1 MSDSDPLAGA
11 AQEWYKKGTDAMSRQ
26 TWDFAVECFT
36 NAVKMK
42 PDVVL
47 FRQTRHLSCRK
58 LHGDNGTGARMA
70 GVKLMGTRGKCKK
83 ARMSKDWTTLD
94 TAAEEGMTVNPWDGQ
109 LFADIGLAA
118 TELDRG
124 EIADYAYGMAC
135 EIDKENIPW
144 LLARGY
150 VLRERGNYDKA
161 RSCFLAVK
169 KLDPVNAEARTMLG
183 KIDAESTIDR
193 SGLGK
198 ADSTRDVKTEDSKKA
213 EVDAYEAD
221 RIARKG
227 GQKETVAPGES
238 VEADLKASIRKSPE
252 ALGNYQKLADL
263 LRDARR
269 FQESV
274 DILEKALELQP
285 GSVGLIEMK
294 EDIELELM
302 REKLAEA
309 TERSRKYPDREPL
322 KNKCVKLK
330 TEIAKREIT
339 IFAAR
344 VENNPNNM
352 KMKVELAERYR
363 KAKQFKLAIPLFQ
376 QSVAD
381 SRLKEDALVGLG
393 ECFIRSGKVDLG
405 RRQFEKA
412 LETLDHD
419 TKPDAFKTAHYYL
432 GRLYEKANKN
442 DKAENHYNEILS
454 QDYDFRD
461 VLKRLEDMQGEDEFA
476 DFDDDE

>member
-26 TWDFAVECFT
+26 NWDFAVECFSS
-36 NAVKMK
+36 AVKMK

-47 FRQTRHLSCRK
+47 YRQTKHLCCRK
-58 LHGDNGTGARMA
+58 QFGDNGTGARMA
-70 GVKLMGTRGKCKK
+70 GVKLMATRGRCKK
-83 ARMSKDWTTLD
+83 ARMSSDWAALD
-94 TAAEEGMTVNPWDGQ
+94 AAAEEGMLVNPWDGQ
-109 LFADIGLAA
+109 LFADIGQASA
-118 TELDRG
+118 ELDRG

-135 EIDKENIPW
+135 EIDKQNIPW

-198 ADSTRDVKTEDSKKA
+198 ADSTRDVKSEDSKKA

-227 GQKETVAPGES
+227 GQKEKAAPGES
-238 VEADLKASIRKSPE
+238 VEADLKAAIRKAPE
-252 ALGNYQKLADL
+252 AVGNYQKLADL
-263 LRDARR
+263 MRDGRR
-269 FQESV
+269 FQESIEV
-274 DILEKALELQP
+274 LDKALELQP
-285 GSVGLIEMK
+285 GSVGLMEMK

-322 KNKCVKLK
+322 KNKCLKLK
-330 TEIAKREIT
+330 EEMAAREIE

-344 VENNPNNM
+344 VENSPNNM

-393 ECFIRSGKVDLG
+393 ECFMRSGKVDLG

-419 TKPDAFKTAHYYL
+419 TKPDAFKNAHYFL
-432 GRLYEKANKN
+432 GRLYEKAKKI
-442 DKAENHYNEILS
+442 DKAEHHYNEILS
-454 QDYDFRD
+454 QDYEFRD
-461 VLKRLEDMQGEDEFA
+461 VLKRMEELQGEDEFA
-476 DFDDDE
+476 DFDDD

>member
-1 MSDSDPLAGA
+1 MSASDPLAGA

-26 TWDFAVECFT
+26 NWDFAVECFS

-47 FRQTRHLSCRK
+47 FRQTRHGCCRK
-58 LHGDNGTGARMA
+58 LFGDNGTGARMA

-83 ARMSKDWTTLD
+83 ARMSKDWKSLD
-94 TAAEEGMTVNPWDGQ
+94 TAAEEGMLVNPWDGQ
-109 LFADIGLAA
+109 LFADIAMA
-118 TELDRG
+118 SVELDRG
-124 EIADYAYGMAC
+124 EIASYAYERAC

-144 LLARGY
+144 LLAWGY
-150 VLRERGNYDKA
+150 VLRERGDYARARRCFERVYKIDK
-161 RSCFLAVK
+161 VH
-169 KLDPVNAEARTMLG
+169 AEARTMMG
-183 KIDAESTIDR
+183 KIDAESTINR

-198 ADSTRDVKTEDSKKA
+198 ADSTRDVRSEDSKKA

-227 GQKETVAPGES
+227 GPKESAAPGES
-238 VEADLKASIRKSPE
+238 VEADLKASIRKTPE
-252 ALGNYQKLADL
+252 ALGSYQKLADL
-263 LRDARR
+263 FRESRR
-269 FQESV
+269 FQEAIDV
-274 DILEKALELQP
+274 LGKALELQP

-302 REKLAEA
+302 REQFAET
-309 TERSRKYPDREPL
+309 TERSRKFPDREPL
-322 KNKCVKLK
+322 KVKCAKLK
-330 TEIAKREIT
+330 AEMAAREIT
-339 IFAAR
+339 IFATR

-363 KAKQFKLAIPLFQ
+363 KGKQFSLAIPLFQ

-393 ECFIRSGKVDLG
+393 ECFMRSGKVDLG

-412 LETLDHD
+412 LETLSHD
-419 TKPDAFKTAHYYL
+419 TKPDSFKNAHYFL
-432 GRLYEKANKN
+432 GRLYEKAEKI
-442 DKAENHYNEILS
+442 DKAEHHYNEILS
-454 QDYDFRD
+454 QDYEFRD
-461 VLKRLEDMQGEDEFA
+461 VLKRLEELQGADEFE
-476 DFDDDE
+476 DFDDE